1 MEQFITTVSGPLGA
15 LALSVAILWWLAN
28 KIVPVLQTY
37 LEGQNARLGDLVKA
51 IEKTVAAH
59 EADRDA
65 FETSIA
71 GLAGRL
77 DKVETD
83 VHHIR
88 SRLP

>member
-1 MEQFITTVSGPLGA
+1 MEQFITAVSGPLGA

-28 KIVPVLQTY
+28 KIVPVLQKY
-37 LEGQNARLGDLVKA
+37 LEGQNEKLGALIKA
-51 IEKTVAAH
+51 LEKTVEAH

-65 FETSIA
+65 FENSIA
-71 GLAGRL
+71 GLVTRI